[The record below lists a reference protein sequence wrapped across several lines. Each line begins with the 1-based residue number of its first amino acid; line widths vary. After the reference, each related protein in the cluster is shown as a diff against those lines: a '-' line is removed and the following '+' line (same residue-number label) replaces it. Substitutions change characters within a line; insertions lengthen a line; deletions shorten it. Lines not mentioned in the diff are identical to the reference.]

1 MAKTRSRARPKPAP
15 KPRPTEPEPP
25 DEPACRACGCTDS
38 NGCAGGCYWVLDD
51 LCSACAVT
59 LHVTADEYRALY
71 FALALVASTRSPGQR
86 IDIRDQDVAVACR
99 MHTRMPKDPMM
110 LPMWQAEP

>member
-1 MAKTRSRARPKPAP
+1 MTKKRSKPKPAP
-15 KPRPTEPEPP
+15 KPKPTPEPEPP

-51 LCSACAVT
+51 LCSECAVT
-59 LHVTADEYRALY
+59 LHVTPDEYRLLRSALE
-71 FALALVASTRSPGQR
+71 ALNLRRRKPVGIVPALLARLP
-86 IDIRDQDVAVACR
+86 D
-99 MHTRMPKDPMM
+99 DPSM